1 MIISILMK
9 VKRKLQKKNNIINS
23 LIHAHLKLSKVI
35 FSHLKCINEYGI
47 IRISAESARKII

>member
-1 MIISILMK
+1 MK
-9 VKRKLQKKNNIINS
+9 VQIKRILQKKNNIINS
-23 LIHAHLKLSKVI
+23 LIDAHLKLSKVI

>member
-1 MIISILMK
+1 MK
-9 VKRKLQKKNNIINS
+9 VQIKRILQNKNNIVNS